1 MNFNPSTIKSSEGIF
16 INYKYSKPSYE
27 FTQNE
32 ETTSENSNNTN
43 IIVSF
48 YFWMQNSLLC
58 YERNYER
65 LQDLLSK
72 IGGIKSCIRIIG
84 SIINSFVV
92 NYIILLDT
100 EELVLNTDKQN
111 YKNCHDINLKPTI
124 LD

>member
-1 MNFNPSTIKSSEGIF
+1 MNFNPSTITSSEGIF

-32 ETTSENSNNTN
+32 KTTSEYSNNTN